1 MAFSI
6 AGSMAFKEAMKK
18 CDPVI
23 MEPIMKVDVIVPD
36 EYMGNVI
43 GDLNSR
49 RGQIQNQESQ
59 DGTARVTAEVPL
71 SEMFGYATDLR
82 SKTQAVASI
91 PWTCRVSAG
100 PEERC
105 GQDHVRARQELS
117 QVLKKITQFC
127 GKSSAIVLDFS
138 RRI

>member
-6 AGSMAFKEAMKK
+6 AGSMAFKDAMKK

-23 MEPIMKVDVIVPD
+23 MEPIMKVNVIVPD

-49 RGQIQNQESQ
+49 RGQITNQESQ
-59 DGTARVTAEVPL
+59 DGTARVTAMVPL

-82 SKTQAVASI
+82 SKTQGRGQYVMEPSHYEPVPKNIADQI
-91 PWTCRVSAG
+91 IAG
-100 PEERC
+100 RTK
-105 GQDHVRARQELS
+105 G
-117 QVLKKITQFC
+117 
-127 GKSSAIVLDFS
+127 
-138 RRI
+138 